1 MERSKTLP
9 KQEKI
14 LSTREN
20 FNRGY
25 DTTRTDD
32 KVKPI
37 SIGLMDIDAAIMYYF
52 NEVIK
57 PTVTDNN
64 EVVKVPVYY
73 ANPER
78 WKIIQKSGYLRDVK
92 GQMITPLII
101 FKRTSVTKDESNT
114 FLARSIS
121 PASSN
126 YTFKKRYTAENR
138 FTQTSTLFE
147 NDEPLE
153 EAHNVVMPSY
163 VTVNYNCIVF
173 TPYIDQMNEIIEKI
187 SWSKNSYW
195 GEPNR
200 FKFKAGITSF
210 TDTSEF
216 EGERIIK
223 NTFDLSMKGYLVPYS
238 FDNIVNTQKEYS
250 NRIGLKLGVE

>member
-9 KQEKI
+9 RKEKI

-32 KVKPI
+32 KDKLI
-37 SIGLMDIDAAIMYYF
+37 SVGLMDIDAAIMYYF

-64 EVVKVPVYY
+64 EVVKVPIYY

-78 WKIIQKSGYLRDVK
+78 WKIIQKNGFLRDVK

-101 FKRTSVTKDESNT
+101 FKRTSVNKDTNNT

-126 YTFKKRYTAENR
+126 YTFIKDIQKKID
-138 FTQTSTLFE
+138 LHKL
-147 NDEPLE
+147 P
-153 EAHNVVMPSY
+153 
-163 VTVNYNCIVF
+163 NYLKM
-173 TPYIDQMNEIIEKI
+173 MNH
-187 SWSKNSYW
+187 
-195 GEPNR
+195 
-200 FKFKAGITSF
+200 
-210 TDTSEF
+210 
-216 EGERIIK
+216 
-223 NTFDLSMKGYLVPYS
+223 
-238 FDNIVNTQKEYS
+238 
-250 NRIGLKLGVE
+250 

>member
-9 KQEKI
+9 RNEEI

-32 KVKPI
+32 KDKLI

-57 PTVTDNN
+57 PVVVDNN
-64 EVVKVPVYY
+64 EKVKVPVYY

-78 WKIIQKSGYLRDVK
+78 WKSIQKLGYLRDVK
-92 GQMITPLII
+92 GQLITPLII
-101 FKRTSVTKDESNT
+101 FKRTSFTKDTNNT

-126 YTFKKRYTAENR
+126 YTFIKKNTQENR

-147 NDEPLE
+147 NDEPLQ

-163 VTVNYNCIVF
+163 VTVNYNCIAF
-173 TPYIDQMNEIIEKI
+173 TPYIDQMNQIIEKI
-187 SWSKNSYW
+187 SWSRKSYW
-195 GEPNR
+195 GEPDK

-210 TDTSEF
+210 TDASEF
-216 EGERIIK
+216 EEERIIK
-223 NTFDLSMKGYLVPYS
+223 NTFDLSIKGYLIPYS

-250 NRIGLKLGVE
+250 DRIGLELGV

>member
-9 KQEKI
+9 RTEDI

-25 DTTRTDD
+25 ETTRRDD

-37 SIGLMDIDAAIMYYF
+37 AIGLMDIDAAVMYYF

-57 PTVTDNN
+57 PEVIDNN
-64 EVVKVPVYY
+64 EKVKVPVYY

-78 WKIIQKSGYLRDVK
+78 WKSISKLGYLRDVK
-92 GQMITPLII
+92 GQMVTPLII
-101 FKRTSVTKDESNT
+101 FKRTSFAKDESNT

-126 YTFKKRYTAENR
+126 YTFKKKYTAENR

-147 NDEPLE
+147 NDEDLE

-163 VTVNYNCIVF
+163 VTVNYNCIAF
-173 TPYIDQMNEIIEKI
+173 TPYIDQMNQIVEKV

-195 GEPNR
+195 GEPDK
-200 FKFKAGITSF
+200 FKFKADITSF
-210 TDTSEF
+210 TDASEF

-223 NTFDLSMKGYLVPYS
+223 NTFDLSMKGYLIPYS

-250 NRIGLKLGVE
+250 DRIGLQLGVE

>member
-9 KQEKI
+9 KNEEI

-32 KVKPI
+32 KDKLI

-57 PTVTDNN
+57 PVVVDNN
-64 EVVKVPVYY
+64 EKVKVPVYY

-78 WKIIQKSGYLRDVK
+78 WKSIQKLGYLRDVK
-92 GQMITPLII
+92 GQLVTPLII
-101 FKRTSVTKDESNT
+101 FKRTSFTKDTNNT

-126 YTFKKRYTAENR
+126 YTFIKKNTQENR
-138 FTQTSTLFE
+138 FTQTSTLHS
-147 NDEPLE
+147 NDEPLQ

-163 VTVNYNCIVF
+163 VTVNYNCIAF
-173 TPYIDQMNEIIEKI
+173 TPYIDQMNQIIEKI
-187 SWSKNSYW
+187 SWSRKSYW
-195 GEPNR
+195 GEPDK

-210 TDTSEF
+210 TDASEF
-216 EGERIIK
+216 EEERIIK
-223 NTFDLSMKGYLVPYS
+223 NTFDLSIKGYLIPYS

-250 NRIGLKLGVE
+250 DRIGLELGV

>member
-9 KQEKI
+9 RNEEI

-32 KVKPI
+32 KDKLI

-57 PTVTDNN
+57 PVVVDNN
-64 EVVKVPVYY
+64 EKVKVPVYY

-78 WKIIQKSGYLRDVK
+78 WKSIQKLGYLRDVK
-92 GQMITPLII
+92 GQLVTPLII
-101 FKRTSVTKDESNT
+101 FKRTSFTKDTNNT

-126 YTFKKRYTAENR
+126 YTFIKKNTQENR
-138 FTQTSTLFE
+138 FTQTSTLHS
-147 NDEPLE
+147 NDEPLQ

-163 VTVNYNCIVF
+163 VTVNYNCIAF
-173 TPYIDQMNEIIEKI
+173 TPYIDQMNQIIEKI
-187 SWSKNSYW
+187 SWSRKSYW
-195 GEPNR
+195 GEPDK

-210 TDTSEF
+210 TDASEF
-216 EGERIIK
+216 EEERIIK
-223 NTFDLSMKGYLVPYS
+223 NTFDLSIKGYLIPHS

-250 NRIGLKLGVE
+250 DRIGLELGV

>member
-9 KQEKI
+9 KNEEI

-32 KVKPI
+32 KDKLI
-37 SIGLMDIDAAIMYYF
+37 SIGLMDIDAAVMYYF

-57 PTVTDNN
+57 PVVVDNN
-64 EVVKVPVYY
+64 EKVKVPVYY

-78 WKIIQKSGYLRDVK
+78 WKSIQKLGYLRDVK
-92 GQMITPLII
+92 GQLVTPLII
-101 FKRTSVTKDESNT
+101 FKRTSLNKDTNNT

-126 YTFKKRYTAENR
+126 YTFLKKYTKENR

-147 NDEPLE
+147 NDEPLQ

-163 VTVNYNCIVF
+163 VTVNYNCIAF
-173 TPYIDQMNEIIEKI
+173 TPYIDQMNQIIEEI
-187 SWSKNSYW
+187 SLSRKSYW
-195 GEPNR
+195 GEPDK

-210 TDTSEF
+210 TDASEF
-216 EGERIIK
+216 EEERIIK
-223 NTFDLSMKGYLVPYS
+223 NTFDLSIKGYLVPYS

-250 NRIGLKLGVE
+250 DRIGLELGVE

>member
-9 KQEKI
+9 RNENI

-32 KVKPI
+32 KDKLI
-37 SIGLMDIDAAIMYYF
+37 SVGLMDIDAAVMYYF

-57 PTVTDNN
+57 PVVVDNN
-64 EVVKVPVYY
+64 EKVKVPVYY

-78 WKIIQKSGYLRDVK
+78 WKSIQKLGYLRDVK
-92 GQMITPLII
+92 GQLVTPLII
-101 FKRTSVTKDESNT
+101 FKRTSFTKDTNNT

-126 YTFKKRYTAENR
+126 YTFLKKHTKENR
-138 FTQTSTLFE
+138 FTQTSTLSS
-147 NDEPLE
+147 NDEPLQ

-163 VTVNYNCIVF
+163 VTVNYNCIAF
-173 TPYIDQMNEIIEKI
+173 TPYIDQMNQIVEKI
-187 SWSKNSYW
+187 SWSRKSYW
-195 GEPNR
+195 GEPDK

-210 TDTSEF
+210 TDASEF

-223 NTFDLSMKGYLVPYS
+223 NTFDLSIKGYLVPYS

-250 NRIGLKLGVE
+250 DRIGLELGVE

>member
-9 KQEKI
+9 RKEEI
-14 LSTREN
+14 LSTRKN

-25 DTTRTDD
+25 DTTRRDD

-37 SIGLMDIDAAIMYYF
+37 SIGLMDIDAAVMYYF

-57 PTVTDNN
+57 PEVIDNN
-64 EVVKVPVYY
+64 EKVKVPVYY

-78 WKIIQKSGYLRDVK
+78 WKIIQRNGYLRDVK
-92 GQMITPLII
+92 GQMVTPLII
-101 FKRTSVTKDESNT
+101 FKRTSFAKDESNT

-126 YTFKKRYTAENR
+126 YTFKKKYTAENR

-147 NDEPLE
+147 NDEDLE

-163 VTVNYNCIVF
+163 VTVNYNCIAF
-173 TPYIDQMNEIIEKI
+173 TPYIDQMNQIIEKI

-195 GEPNR
+195 GEPDK
-200 FKFKAGITSF
+200 FKFKADITTF

-223 NTFDLSMKGYLVPYS
+223 NTFDLSMKGYLIPYS

-250 NRIGLKLGVE
+250 DRIGLQLGVE

>member
-9 KQEKI
+9 KNEEI

-32 KVKPI
+32 KDKLI
-37 SIGLMDIDAAIMYYF
+37 SIGLMDIDAAVMYYF

-57 PTVTDNN
+57 PVVVDNN
-64 EVVKVPVYY
+64 EKVKVPVYY

-78 WKIIQKSGYLRDVK
+78 WKSIQKLGYLRDVK
-92 GQMITPLII
+92 GQLVTPLII
-101 FKRTSVTKDESNT
+101 FKRTSLNKDTNNT

-126 YTFKKRYTAENR
+126 YTFLKKYTKENR
-138 FTQTSTLFE
+138 FTQTSTLFA
-147 NDEPLE
+147 NDEPLQ

-163 VTVNYNCIVF
+163 VTVNYNCIAF
-173 TPYIDQMNEIIEKI
+173 TPYIDQMNQIIEKI
-187 SWSKNSYW
+187 SWSRKSYW
-195 GEPNR
+195 GEPDK

-210 TDTSEF
+210 TDASEF
-216 EGERIIK
+216 EEERIIK
-223 NTFDLSMKGYLVPYS
+223 NTFDLSIKGYLVPYS

-250 NRIGLKLGVE
+250 DRIGLELGVE

>member
-9 KQEKI
+9 KNEEI

-32 KVKPI
+32 KDKLI
-37 SIGLMDIDAAIMYYF
+37 SVGLMDIDAAVMYYF

-57 PTVTDNN
+57 PTVKDNN
-64 EVVKVPVYY
+64 EIVEVPVYY

-78 WKIIQKSGYLRDVK
+78 WKIIQKNGYLRDVK
-92 GQMITPLII
+92 GQMVTPLII
-101 FKRTSVTKDESNT
+101 FKRTSVTKDENNT

-126 YTFKKRYTAENR
+126 YTFKKKYTKENR

-173 TPYIDQMNEIIEKI
+173 TPYIDQMNQIIEKI

-195 GEPNR
+195 GEPDK
-200 FKFKAGITSF
+200 FKFKAAITSF
-210 TDTSEF
+210 TDASEF

-250 NRIGLKLGVE
+250 KRIGLELGVE

>member
-9 KQEKI
+9 KNEEI

-32 KVKPI
+32 KDKLI
-37 SIGLMDIDAAIMYYF
+37 SIGLMDIDAAVMYYF

-57 PTVTDNN
+57 PVVVDNN
-64 EVVKVPVYY
+64 EKVKVPVYY

-78 WKIIQKSGYLRDVK
+78 WKSIQKLGYLRDVK
-92 GQMITPLII
+92 GQLVTPLII
-101 FKRTSVTKDESNT
+101 FKRTSLNKDTNNT

-126 YTFKKRYTAENR
+126 YTFIKKNTQENR
-138 FTQTSTLFE
+138 FTQTSTLHS
-147 NDEPLE
+147 NDEPLQ

-163 VTVNYNCIVF
+163 VTVNYNCIAF
-173 TPYIDQMNEIIEKI
+173 TPYIDQMNQIIEKI
-187 SWSKNSYW
+187 SWSRKSYW
-195 GEPNR
+195 GEPDK

-210 TDTSEF
+210 TDASEF
-216 EGERIIK
+216 EEERIIK
-223 NTFDLSMKGYLVPYS
+223 NTFDLSIKGYLVPYS

-250 NRIGLKLGVE
+250 DRIGLELGVE

>member
-9 KQEKI
+9 KNEEI

-32 KVKPI
+32 KDKLI
-37 SIGLMDIDAAIMYYF
+37 SIGLMDIDAAVMYYF

-57 PTVTDNN
+57 PVVVDNN
-64 EVVKVPVYY
+64 EKVKVPVYY

-78 WKIIQKSGYLRDVK
+78 WKSIQKLGYLRDVK
-92 GQMITPLII
+92 GQLVTPLII
-101 FKRTSVTKDESNT
+101 FKRTSFTKDTNNT

-126 YTFKKRYTAENR
+126 YTFIKKNTQENR
-138 FTQTSTLFE
+138 FTQTSTLHS
-147 NDEPLE
+147 NDEPLQ

-163 VTVNYNCIVF
+163 VTVNYNCIAF
-173 TPYIDQMNEIIEKI
+173 TPYIDQMNQIIEKI
-187 SWSKNSYW
+187 SWSRKSYW
-195 GEPNR
+195 GEPDK

-210 TDTSEF
+210 TDASEF
-216 EGERIIK
+216 EEERIIK
-223 NTFDLSMKGYLVPYS
+223 NTFDLSIKGYLIPYS

-250 NRIGLKLGVE
+250 DRIGLELGV

>member
-9 KQEKI
+9 KNEEI

-32 KVKPI
+32 KDKLI
-37 SIGLMDIDAAIMYYF
+37 SVGLMDIDAAIMYYF

-57 PTVTDNN
+57 PEVTENN
-64 EVVKVPVYY
+64 EKVKVPVYY

-78 WKIIQKSGYLRDVK
+78 WKNIQRNGYLRDVK

-101 FKRTSVTKDESNT
+101 FKRTSVTRDTNNS

-126 YTFKKRYTAENR
+126 YTFIKKNTQENR
-138 FTQTSTLFE
+138 FIQTSTLFE
-147 NDEPLE
+147 NDEPLQ
-153 EAHNVVMPSY
+153 EAQNVVMPSF
-163 VTVNYNCIVF
+163 VTINYNCIAF
-173 TPYIDQMNEIIEKI
+173 TPYID
-187 SWSKNSYW
+187 
-195 GEPNR
+195 
-200 FKFKAGITSF
+200 
-210 TDTSEF
+210 
-216 EGERIIK
+216 
-223 NTFDLSMKGYLVPYS
+223 
-238 FDNIVNTQKEYS
+238 
-250 NRIGLKLGVE
+250 